1 MANPPNFYQNPGS
14 YDDILKQMTQ
24 RMQQK
29 QVDNQ
34 IVTMLQQAFEK
45 ELTQG
50 NLVLSRSERGRLFQ
64 QVSKTIL
71 RNVIRKIDDIR

>member
-1 MANPPNFYQNPGS
+1 MDNPPNFYQNPGS

>member
-24 RMQQK
+24 RIQQK

-34 IVTMLQQAFEK
+34 IVEMLQQVFEK